1 MAPIA
6 GTYRMVTSD
15 NLTAE
20 CEATFSAFLSPAD
33 LKLIAAPG
41 NVWTLVIRHEIRCTL
56 CPHTDYPLVFSVSK
70 RVD

>member
-41 NVWTLVIRHEIRCTL
+41 NIWTLVIRHEKSVYTL
-56 CPHTDYPLVFSVSK
+56 SPHGYSFSFS
-70 RVD
+70 RQQMR